1 MAKMRLDRLL
11 AGQGTQT
18 RKEVRELI
26 RKGRVTVNG
35 QPEKAADRQV
45 EPLTDVIEVDGVP
58 LRVREHVYLM
68 LHKPQGVVSA
78 TEDRHQPTVVDLVP
92 PELRRKNLFPAGR
105 LDKDTEGF
113 VLITDDGAF
122 AHRILAPKNHVPKT
136 YLARLDR
143 AIDPS
148 VAVEFQKGVRLTGED
163 QCSPAQLTILEPG
176 DNPLVEVVIHEGMY
190 HQIKR
195 MFQRFGYQ
203 VVALKRIRMG
213 GLFLDESLPLGACR
227 ELTPAELVQITQGED
242 KPSP

>member
-35 QPEKAADRQV
+35 QPEKAADRAGGAADRCV
-45 EPLTDVIEVDGVP
+45 EVDGCPAAGAGTCLSHAPQAPGGGIRHRGPGISP
-58 LRVREHVYLM
+58 LWWIWCR
-68 LHKPQGVVSA
+68 
-78 TEDRHQPTVVDLVP
+78 

-122 AHRILAPKNHVPKT
+122 AHRILAPKNKLPKRYT
-136 YLARLDR
+136 AVLDHRLDPTV
-143 AIDPS
+143 IG
-148 VAVEFQKGVRLTGED
+148 EFEKGVDIGGGDHTL
-163 QCSPAQLTILEPG
+163 PAELTILENG
-176 DNPLVEVVIHEGMY
+176 ENPRVSVIICEGMY

-195 MFQRFGYQ
+195 MFERFGYQ
-203 VVALKRIRMG
+203 VIYLKREQIG
-213 GLFLDESLPLGACR
+213 GLPLGPR
-227 ELTPAELVQITQGED
+227 PAQGRLPGAD
-242 KPSP
+242 R